1 MVGDVVVVVC
11 CLFFQVFLFSIS
23 LFFFSMLEEEKT
35 YFLSLSLISYE
46 LVGSSSSRG
55 DLSF

>member
-1 MVGDVVVVVC
+1 MWWWCVLLVFSS
-11 CLFFQVFLFSIS
+11 LFVFHFSI
-23 LFFFSMLEEEKT
+23 FFSMLEEEKT